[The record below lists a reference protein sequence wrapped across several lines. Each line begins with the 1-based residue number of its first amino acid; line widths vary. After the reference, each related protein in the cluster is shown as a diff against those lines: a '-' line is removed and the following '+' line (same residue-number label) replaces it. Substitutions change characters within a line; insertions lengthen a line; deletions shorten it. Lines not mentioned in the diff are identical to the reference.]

1 MSVAPAGLAG
11 AGVVDVLARRRTGRV
26 PAADWVAACLERIAE
41 RDAGLRAWVRVDAP
55 AALEAARALD
65 AEPRPRPL
73 AGMPLGVKDVIDVA
87 GLPTGCN
94 SPTREGHVAGAHA
107 ASVARLVAAGAVV
120 LGKTV
125 TPEFAFVEPGP
136 TRNPHDPART
146 PGGSSS
152 GSAAAV
158 ADHHVPV
165 ALATQTGGS
174 TIRPAAYCG
183 IVGYKP
189 PFGRVPTEGL
199 VYLAPS
205 LDVIGLHARSVAD
218 AAIVAEVLEGRPR
231 PAAPTAAPRFVA
243 VALPGLRACDAGALA
258 AFRRGLRA
266 LADAGAT
273 VRHAELPDEVERL
286 DDAHR
291 TVMSVEVARSFE
303 ALAAA
308 DGARLSA
315 SLAAFV
321 ARGRATSGDALAAAQ
336 AVVARV
342 RQALHAFAAEGEV
355 LLTPAATG
363 EAPVGLHAT
372 GDSVLNRPFSLLH
385 VGAATVPAGTG
396 PAGLPLGLQLA
407 DPHPAADRL
416 FGAAAFA
423 EAVLSGTAPASQE
436 RAP

>member
-1 MSVAPAGLAG
+1 MIVPPAGLAG
-11 AGVVDVLARRRTGRV
+11 AGVRDVIGRRRDGRV
-26 PAADWVAACLERIAE
+26 DAADWVGACLARIEA
-41 RDAGLRAWVRVDAP
+41 RDGALRAWVRMDAP
-55 AALEAARALD
+55 GALEAARALD
-65 AEPRPRPL
+65 AEPRQRPL
-73 AGMPLGVKDVIDVA
+73 AGLPVGVKDVIDVA

-94 SPTREGHVAGAHA
+94 SPTRTGHVAAAHA
-107 ASVARLVAAGAVV
+107 ACVARLVAAGAVV

-125 TPEFAFVEPGP
+125 TTEFAFVEPGP
-136 TRNPHDPART
+136 TRNPHDAART

-189 PFGRVPTEGL
+189 PYGRVPTEGL

-231 PAAPTAAPRFVA
+231 PAAPAAAPRFVA
-243 VALPGLRACDAGALA
+243 IMLPGLRACDPAALA
-258 AFRRGLRA
+258 AFRRSLRA
-266 LADAGAT
+266 LADAGAS
-273 VRHAELPDEVERL
+273 VRHAELPDDVERL

-303 ALAAA
+303 SLAAA

-315 SLAAFV
+315 SLRAFV
-321 ARGRATSGDALAAAQ
+321 ERGRATSGDALAAAQ

-342 RQALHAFAAEGEV
+342 RQALHALAADGEV

-423 EAVLSGTAPASQE
+423 EAVLAGAAPASKE